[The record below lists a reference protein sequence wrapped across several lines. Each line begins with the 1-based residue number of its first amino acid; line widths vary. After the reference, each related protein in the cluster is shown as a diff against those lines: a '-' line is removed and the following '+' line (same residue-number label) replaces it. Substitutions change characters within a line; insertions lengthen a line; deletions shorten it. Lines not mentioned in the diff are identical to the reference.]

1 MIKKT
6 LTYTD
11 HNGKEHTE
19 DFHFNLPKGEFML
32 WEMEAVDAET
42 EGMTDKIER
51 LMRSRDGKEI
61 VAVFKDLI
69 AKSYGIKT
77 ADGRFMKEDVDGR
90 PLIVHFR
97 STEAYDEL
105 IYELATDADA
115 GAEFVNGIAPKKV
128 RDEVKKEVAARAQP
142 QDYQKKQASTV
153 QVLPDAVPVTP
164 VEAPVPAPAPVEN
177 LEDLSKEDLI
187 ARLAQR

>member
-6 LTYTD
+6 ITYTD
-11 HNGKEHTE
+11 HNNKEHTE
-19 DFHFNLPKGEFML
+19 DFYFNLPKGEFML
-32 WEMEAVDAET
+32 WEMEAVDAEH
-42 EGMTDKIER
+42 EGMTDKIEK
-51 LMRSRDGKEI
+51 LMRSREGKEI

-69 AKSYGIKT
+69 AKSYGVKT

-105 IYELATDADA
+105 VYELATDAVA
-115 GAEFVNGIAPKKV
+115 GAEFINGIAPKAV
-128 RDEVKKEVAARAQP
+128 RDDIKKEVASRAQP
-142 QDYQKKQASTV
+142 QDYQKKQQSTV
-153 QVLPDAVPVTP
+153 QVLPDLAPVTP
-164 VEAPVPAPAPVEN
+164 VEAPTPAPASTEN
-177 LEDLSKEDLI
+177 LNDLSKEDLI